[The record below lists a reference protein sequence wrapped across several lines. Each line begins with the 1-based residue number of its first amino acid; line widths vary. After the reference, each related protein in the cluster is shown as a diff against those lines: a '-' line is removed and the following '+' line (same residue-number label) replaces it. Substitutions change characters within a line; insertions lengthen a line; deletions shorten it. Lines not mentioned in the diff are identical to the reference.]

1 MKNLQNIN
9 LLLIEDDTNL
19 RNELEET
26 LAIFFKNIY
35 SAINGKEAL
44 DVFAK
49 EKIDIIFTDYV
60 MPVMDGCSFAKEIR
74 KNDRFI
80 PIIFITNYTDKEKL
94 LNLMTLNITDFL
106 IKPINYDNLIESLE
120 KINANIEP
128 KNENKNEII
137 ITDKIKY
144 IPDDKILMVEEKE
157 ISLTKNEIIFI
168 EILVKNLDSIIEYE
182 SLSYAFSDQYKSE
195 QAIKNLIYRLNQ
207 KIKIEFLKNIQGVG
221 YKLVQ

>member
-26 LAIFFKNIY
+26 LAIFFKKIY

-80 PIIFITNYTDKEKL
+80 PIVFITNYTDKEKL

-120 KINANIEP
+120 KLNANIKQE
-128 KNENKNEII
+128 NEII

-182 SLSYAFSDQYKSE
+182 ALSYAFSDQYKSE

-221 YKLVQ
+221 YKIVQ